1 MDPSQANAN
10 VRRRHNISRHS
21 REQTPEPSRG
31 ERQKLIVDANNN
43 AVLPKEG
50 YMADPI
56 AAQNNDKYIVK
67 GILNLAHPVSASSS
81 TVSSGSHAYR
91 AKLLS
96 KKEKTFAAAS
106 HRSHSNTSRQD
117 TPKRSE
123 GSSQTN
129 DEIFSFMRQ
138 AKRSLSAPR

>member
-43 AVLPKEG
+43 AIISREG
-50 YMADPI
+50 YLTDSI
-56 AAQNNDKYIVK
+56 DTQNNDKYIVK
-67 GILNLAHPVSASSS
+67 GSINVAHPVSASSS

-106 HRSHSNTSRQD
+106 HRSQSNSSRQD

-129 DEIFSFMRQ
+129 NEIFSFMRQ
-138 AKRSLSAPR
+138 ARRSLSAPR